1 MSPTALMMV
10 HCVSGGVRGNHKTME
25 HMGEVLR
32 TADKALCTAYMD
44 KAGMSE
50 EDALEMMEQETWLT
64 AQQAKERGLIDKIM
78 FEEQETE
85 KEPLVD
91 GLIFNLPTQEQ
102 MEKVRMFH
110 QDESAMKDG
119 KGSSLIQAKLNYLK
133 MKGEQR

>member
-1 MSPTALMMV
+1 
-10 HCVSGGVRGNHKTME
+10 
-25 HMGEVLR
+25 
-32 TADKALCTAYMD
+32 
-44 KAGMSE
+44 
-50 EDALEMMEQETWLT
+50 MMEQETWLT

-85 KEPLVD
+85 KEPLVN

-110 QDESAMKDG
+110 QNESEKNERKD
-119 KGSSLIQAKLNYLK
+119 SSLVQAKLNYLR